1 MRILPTSLPDVVII
15 EPRVFEDE
23 RGFFL
28 ETFQD
33 RRFAT
38 NGLPSVFVQTNHS
51 QSCRN
56 TLRGLHYQI
65 QHPQGKLVRVVRGE
79 IFDVVV
85 DLRRDST
92 AFGQWTGVYLSESNQ
107 RQLYVPPGLAHG
119 FCVTDDLADMIY
131 ECTDYYYPEHERTI
145 VWNDPDLAIEWPVA
159 EPLLSEKD
167 RNGLRFSDAPCFG
180 EEVLGE
186 RCKV

>member
-1 MRILPTSLPDVVII
+1 MNLLPTSLPGAVII
-15 EPRVFEDE
+15 EPRVFVDE

-28 ETFQD
+28 ETFQS
-33 RRFAT
+33 RRFAAS
-38 NGLPSVFVQTNHS
+38 GLPSAFVQTNHS
-51 QSCRN
+51 QSRRN

-65 QHPQGKLVRVVRGE
+65 QHSQGKLVRVVRGE
-79 IFDVVV
+79 IYDVVV
-85 DLRRDST
+85 DLRRDSA
-92 AFGQWTGVYLSESNQ
+92 AFGQWTGVFLSKSNQ

-145 VWNDPDLAIEWPVA
+145 VWNDPDLAIDWPIKDPV
-159 EPLLSEKD
+159 LSEKD

-180 EEVLGE
+180 KQV
-186 RCKV
+186 